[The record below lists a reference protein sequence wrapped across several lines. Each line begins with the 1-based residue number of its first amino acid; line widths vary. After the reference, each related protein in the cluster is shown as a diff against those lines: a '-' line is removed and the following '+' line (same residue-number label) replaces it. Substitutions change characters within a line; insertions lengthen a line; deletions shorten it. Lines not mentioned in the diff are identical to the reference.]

1 MCLSVWNART
11 WLSNKKHVAIPAG
24 IFFIALSVVV
34 YKCDLQ
40 SEWIGFAMGV
50 LACFAVIVT
59 VMCTFSVERSSV
71 TYGFLAKYTMPIFLM
86 HTLFAAPLR
95 AVLLRLGVQDA
106 VMHVTLGIAISF
118 VGPIIAAEV
127 MKKSKW
133 LEFFLYPGK
142 FIKCDK

>member
-24 IFFIALSVVV
+24 MIFIALSVLV
-34 YKCDLQ
+34 YKCNLQ
-40 SEWIGFAMGV
+40 SEWIGLAMGV
-50 LACFAVIVT
+50 LACFSVIVL
-59 VMCTFSVERSSV
+59 VMSAFSLRRQSV
-71 TYGFLAKYTMPIFLM
+71 ILGFLAKYTMPVFLM
-86 HTLFAAPLR
+86 HTLFAAPFR
-95 AVLLRLGVQDA
+95 AVLFRLGVQNA
-106 VMHVTLGIAISF
+106 VLHVTLGIVISF

-142 FIKCDK
+142 FIN

>member
-11 WLSNKKHVAIPAG
+11 WLSNKKSIAIPTG
-24 IFFIALSVVV
+24 LIFVALSVLV
-34 YKCDLQ
+34 YKCNLQ

-59 VMCTFSVERSSV
+59 VMCTFSLGRQSV
-71 TYGFLAKYTMPIFLM
+71 VFGFVAKHTMPVFLM

-118 VGPIIAAEV
+118 VGPIVAAEV

-142 FIKCDK
+142 FIKCEK